1 LGKFYGMSITVIGES
16 NIDIFV
22 QPIGGDALH
31 EAARICTPSHI
42 SFHHG
47 GVARNI
53 AHNLCLMGHDVRLMT
68 VFGDDEFAARLI
80 DDCKTI
86 GMDLS
91 LSTQFQEAKSPI
103 FLSFND
109 ETGNMQSAHSDIEL
123 NSRMDLDWLKGK
135 MDEIN
140 RSKIVVADTLLSAEA
155 LAHLIDY
162 CDVPLYID
170 SVSPKR
176 AKRLSE
182 AMEMSEK
189 MEFFAL
195 KCTLSEAQALTNH
208 SNPFEAAK
216 ALNAKGIK
224 EVYLTLGE
232 QGAVF
237 SSASE
242 TVHFPALPAHVVNV
256 TGSGDAFFAGIIHAH
271 SLGKKGNLA
280 VPIGLEAARLT
291 LECVGPVN
299 LAMRR

>member
-1 LGKFYGMSITVIGES
+1 MSITVIGEA

-22 QPIGGDALH
+22 QPIGGDTSQ

-53 AHNLCLMGHDVRLMT
+53 AHNLRLMGHDVRLMT
-68 VFGDDEFAARLI
+68 VFGDDDFAAHLI

-109 ETGNMQSAHSDIEL
+109 ATGNMQSAHSDIEL
-123 NSRMDLDWLKGK
+123 NSLMDLDWLKGRI
-135 MDEIN
+135 DEIN

-208 SNPFEAAK
+208 SDPFKAAK

-232 QGAVF
+232 HGAVF
-237 SSASE
+237 SCASE
-242 TVHFPALPAHVVNV
+242 TIHFPALPAHVVNV

-271 SLGKKGNLA
+271 SLDKKGNLA

-291 LECVGPVN
+291 LECIGPVN
-299 LAMRR
+299 LALRR

>member
-1 LGKFYGMSITVIGES
+1 MSITVIGEA

-22 QPIGGDALH
+22 QPIGRNTSH
-31 EAARICTPSHI
+31 EATRICTPSHI

-68 VFGDDEFAARLI
+68 IFGNDDFAARLI

-91 LSTQFQEAKSPI
+91 LSTQFQQAKSPI

-109 ETGNMQSAHSDIEL
+109 AEGNMQSAHSDIEL
-123 NSRMDLDWLKGK
+123 NNRMGLDWLKGK

-140 RSKIVVADTLLSAEA
+140 RSEIVVADTLLSAEA
-155 LAHLIDY
+155 LAHLIDHVT
-162 CDVPLYID
+162 VPLYID

-176 AKRLSE
+176 AMRLAE
-182 AMEMSEK
+182 AMEMSK
-189 MEFFAL
+189 KRAFFAL
-195 KCTLSEAQALTNH
+195 KCTLSEAQALTNN
-208 SNPFEAAK
+208 SVPFEAAK
-216 ALNAKGIK
+216 ALNANGIK
-224 EVYLTLGE
+224 EIYLTLGE
-232 QGAVF
+232 QGAIF
-237 SSASE
+237 SSTSE
-242 TVHFPALPAHVVNV
+242 TIHFPALPAHVVNA

-271 SLGKKGNLA
+271 SLGKKGKLA
-280 VPIGLEAARLT
+280 VPIGLEAARMT

-299 LAMRR
+299 LGLRQ